1 MWDRLSIRF
10 KIPAAIL
17 GFALAVGAGI
27 GLSSYFSASS
37 EIQKL
42 TKRSVG
48 SDCNQPGQRADRL
61 FAHHRSRSE
70 ARQHASRSR
79 TMPLAAFDGAW
90 QEIDGDHTEIL
101 KAAYMRDNPHPLGEK
116 HLLDTGWRRYRL

>member
-42 TKRSVG
+42 TK
-48 SDCNQPGQRADRL
+48 DRL
-61 FAHHRSRSE
+61 KAIATNRVSELTDYLHTIEADLKLVSTLPFAHDALQPLITPGNRLTAIIRRFSRLPTF
-70 ARQHASRSR
+70 ATIR
-79 TMPLAAFDGAW
+79 T
-90 QEIDGDHTEIL
+90 
-101 KAAYMRDNPHPLGEK
+101 R
-116 HLLDTGWRRYRL
+116 